1 LRASHREVLDVLANS
16 PHGRDV
22 NALLTLGFRLETLAD
37 LVQSGR
43 ATVRVETVEGVGSKI
58 EVALVEITDAGWWAL
73 EGLIWAP
80 PEVPAGF

>member
-1 LRASHREVLDVLANS
+1 MRASHREVLDVLANS

-22 NALLTLGFRLETLAD
+22 NALLTLGFSIETLAD

-43 ATVRVETVEGVGSKI
+43 ATVRVETVEGPEKI
-58 EVALVEITDAGWWAL
+58 EVALIEITDAGWWAL

>member
-1 LRASHREVLDVLANS
+1 LLTRHREVLDVLANS

-22 NALLTLGFRLETLAD
+22 NALLTLGFKLETLAD

-43 ATVRVETVEGVGSKI
+43 ATVRVQTVEGLGSRI
-58 EVALVEITDAGWWAL
+58 EVALIEITDAGWWAL

-80 PEVPAGF
+80 PELPPGF